1 MTTLH
6 TNLNALFGQRS
17 LSSSQSQLHQSA
29 ERLSS
34 GLRINRAKDDNAGLG
49 ISQELQRQTRALEIS
64 RRNAS
69 DGISMA
75 QTAEGALSSVSDILQ
90 RMKELT
96 AQGANQSLN
105 KDQRKL
111 ITSEIAQLKKEI
123 NAVAERT
130 SFNGTRLLNGD
141 FSQKVTREFVN
152 KVGEVEGGALA
163 IKAKP
168 TLSIGQKSS
177 STLAGASVIQLTH
190 LNTDGAKEGTFKFS
204 NSAEKVTLT
213 RTLNG
218 KSETQTLILSR
229 TGATGGQN
237 VTIPP
242 SAGDSFTLNFD
253 ALGVSA
259 TFKIDTLGS
268 RKSAEDFGAL
278 ISSVGQVPA
287 PKGWQLVGGAD
298 FASGAP
304 TDQVLATVTSTGGNL
319 KITTT
324 TGLGAIDGYA
334 GSWTAGTA
342 TSIGFIGTVEQ
353 VNAALRTLQVDATN
367 GIGNLDIAIAGQ
379 FGNSGFSSV
388 TPVTTSDGG
397 KNVTIPGWTIRK
409 DRVILG
415 VNTIGGWLSS
425 NTANSMP
432 GASPAYTTTSATGNY
447 QWEFSNNTPS
457 GTGTSLRLF
466 STGIQTDP
474 FGVVHGPYVISQEP
488 IAIEAG
494 DTVRF
499 KWKSEAGGDDYDSYA
514 YLLNVDTG
522 AQIELLDSTGNVTPW
537 NTSNVVVGTPGN
549 YKFVFLA
556 GTFDASG
563 GRAAGGSLYL
573 DDIQLISASPKPGTV
588 KVLNIASG
596 GSFTVDNA
604 LEVTAVNTTGV
615 GKYTADDGIYKLS
628 ANAAEKTVT
637 LKSYD
642 EDGVT
647 LLGSETVEQK
657 DALGSERY
665 RVIEFKGLGVS
676 LRVQNNSNETIRFGD
691 ARSGLASEVLVTQN
705 RRASLI
711 GQHGPI
717 FQVGEDS
724 RNEVAMNVFRDI
736 RLTKNQD
743 SVDGTLF
750 DEVGTLISELEA
762 ANDSSFQKFQELG
775 NRVELLINAISQRR
789 SSQGTAQNR
798 LTSAV
803 RSVEEQYTNLT
814 AAKSQIEDTDFA
826 WETARL
832 TKLQIGQQAATAMLA
847 QANAIPNVIMALM
860 E

>member
-367 GIGNLDIAIAGQ
+367 GIGNLDSDPRDNFRWRKKRHHSWVDHKKRSRDSGGQYHRRMAILQYCKLDA
-379 FGNSGFSSV
+379 
-388 TPVTTSDGG
+388 
-397 KNVTIPGWTIRK
+397 R
-409 DRVILG
+409 G
-415 VNTIGGWLSS
+415 V
-425 NTANSMP
+425 
-432 GASPAYTTTSATGNY
+432 
-447 QWEFSNNTPS
+447 
-457 GTGTSLRLF
+457 TSLHNHKRNRQL
-466 STGIQTDP
+466 SM
-474 FGVVHGPYVISQEP
+474 GV
-488 IAIEAG
+488 
-494 DTVRF
+494 F
-499 KWKSEAGGDDYDSYA
+499 KQYPLWHRDVSS
-514 YLLNVDTG
+514 
-522 AQIELLDSTGNVTPW
+522 
-537 NTSNVVVGTPGN
+537 
-549 YKFVFLA
+549 
-556 GTFDASG
+556 
-563 GRAAGGSLYL
+563 
-573 DDIQLISASPKPGTV
+573 
-588 KVLNIASG
+588 
-596 GSFTVDNA
+596 
-604 LEVTAVNTTGV
+604 
-615 GKYTADDGIYKLS
+615 
-628 ANAAEKTVT
+628 
-637 LKSYD
+637 
-642 EDGVT
+642 T
-647 LLGSETVEQK
+647 LLHRYSNGSIRGCPWT
-657 DALGSERY
+657 
-665 RVIEFKGLGVS
+665 
-676 LRVQNNSNETIRFGD
+676 LRDFT
-691 ARSGLASEVLVTQN
+691 
-705 RRASLI
+705 RA
-711 GQHGPI
+711 HC
-717 FQVGEDS
+717 D
-724 RNEVAMNVFRDI
+724 
-736 RLTKNQD
+736 
-743 SVDGTLF
+743 
-750 DEVGTLISELEA
+750 
-762 ANDSSFQKFQELG
+762 
-775 NRVELLINAISQRR
+775 
-789 SSQGTAQNR
+789 
-798 LTSAV
+798 
-803 RSVEEQYTNLT
+803 
-814 AAKSQIEDTDFA
+814 
-826 WETARL
+826 
-832 TKLQIGQQAATAMLA
+832 
-847 QANAIPNVIMALM
+847 
-860 E
+860 

>member
-17 LSSSQSQLHQSA
+17 LSSSQSQLSQSV

-34 GLRINRAKDDNAGLG
+34 GLRINRAKDDAAGLG

-64 RRNAS
+64 RRNAA

-75 QTAEGALSSVSDILQ
+75 QTAEGALSSVADMLQ

-96 AQGANQSLN
+96 TQGANQSLS
-105 KDQRKL
+105 KDQRKF
-111 ITSEIAQLKKEI
+111 IAAEISQLKKEI
-123 NAVAERT
+123 NAVSERT
-130 SFNGTRLLNGD
+130 SFNGTRLLTGD
-141 FSQKVTREFVN
+141 FSQKVSREFAN
-152 KVGEVEGGALA
+152 NIGEIQGGSLTV
-163 IKAKP
+163 KADT
-168 TLSIGQKSS
+168 TLEVKQKSS
-177 STLAGASVIQLTH
+177 STLAGASVIELTN
-190 LNTDGAKEGTFKFS
+190 LNTSGAKEGTYKFS
-204 NSAEKVTLT
+204 NDAEKVTLS

-218 KSETQTLILSR
+218 KTETQTLILSR
-229 TGATGGQN
+229 TGSTGGQN

-259 TFKIDTLGS
+259 TFKIDTLGT

-319 KITTT
+319 KIKTT

-342 TSIGFIGTVEQ
+342 TSIGFIGTVAQ
-353 VNAALRTLQVDATN
+353 VNAALSTLQVDATN
-367 GIGNLDIAIAGQ
+367 GIGNIDIAIAGQ
-379 FGNSGFSSV
+379 FGNSGFSDTSV
-388 TPVTTSDGG
+388 LSTSG
-397 KNVTIPGWTIRK
+397 NVITIPGWEIHK
-409 DRVILG
+409 ERVILG
-415 VNTIGGWLSS
+415 VDTIGGRLSS
-425 NTANSMP
+425 NADNAKP
-432 GASPAYTTTSATGNY
+432 GPAPAYTTTNATGDY
-447 QWEFSNNTPS
+447 RWEFSSNTPS
-457 GTGTSLRLF
+457 GSGTSLRMY
-466 STGIQTDP
+466 SEGITTDSY
-474 FGVVHGPYVISQEP
+474 GVVHGPYVISRES
-488 IAIEAG
+488 IAIESG
-494 DTVRF
+494 DTVSF
-499 KWKSEAGGDDYDSYA
+499 KWKSEAGDDDYDSYA

-537 NTSNVVVGTPGN
+537 NTTNITVNTAGN

-563 GRAAGGSLYL
+563 GTAAGGSLYL
-573 DDIQLISASPKPGTV
+573 DDIQVKSATPKPGTV
-588 KVLNIASG
+588 KVLNIATG

-604 LEVTAVNTTGV
+604 LEITAVNTGGV
-615 GKYTADDGIYKLS
+615 SKFTADDGIYKLS
-628 ANAAEKTVT
+628 ANADTKTVT
-637 LKSYD
+637 LNYYD
-642 EDGVT
+642 EDGTT
-647 LLGSETVEQK
+647 LLGSQTIEQK
-657 DALGSERY
+657 EALGSERY
-665 RVIEFKGLGVS
+665 RMLEFKELGVS

-691 ARSGLASEVLVTQN
+691 AKSGLASEVVVTQN

-711 GQHGPI
+711 GDRGPV
-717 FQVGEDS
+717 FQVGENS
-724 RNEVAMNVFRDI
+724 RNEVTTDVFRDI
-736 RLTKNQD
+736 RLNENRD
-743 SVDGTLF
+743 AADGALF
-750 DEVGTLISELEA
+750 NEVGSLVSELEA
-762 ANDSSFQKFQELG
+762 ANDPDFAMFQTLET
-775 NRVELLINAISQRR
+775 RVGSLIDAISQRR
-789 SSQGTAQNR
+789 SSYGTTQNR
-798 LTSAV
+798 LESALKNIG
-803 RSVEEQYTNLT
+803 EQYANLT

-847 QANAIPNVIMALM
+847 QANAIPNVIMALI

>member
-6 TNLNALFGQRS
+6 TNLDSLFGQRS
-17 LSSSQSQLHQSA
+17 VSRSQSQLSQSV

-49 ISQELQRQTRALEIS
+49 ISQELQRQTRALDIS
-64 RRNAS
+64 RRNAA

-75 QTAEGALSSVSDILQ
+75 QTAEGALSSAADMLQ

-96 AQGANQSLN
+96 TQGANQSLS
-105 KDQRKL
+105 KDQRKF

-123 NAVAERT
+123 NAIAERT
-130 SFNGTRLLNGD
+130 SFNGTRLLTGD
-141 FSQKVTREFVN
+141 FSQKVSREFAN
-152 KVGEVEGGALA
+152 NVGEIQGGSLA
-163 IKAKP
+163 VKADT
-168 TLSIGQKSS
+168 TLDIGQKSS
-177 STLAGASVIQLTH
+177 STLAGASVIQLTN
-190 LNTDGAKEGTFKFS
+190 LNTSGAGEGTYKFS
-204 NSAEKVTLT
+204 NNAEKVTLT

-218 KSETQTLILSR
+218 KTETQTLILSR
-229 TGATGGQN
+229 TGSTGGQN

-242 SAGDSFTLNFD
+242 SVGDSFTLNFD

-259 TFKIDTLGS
+259 TFKIDTLGT

-304 TDQVLATVTSTGGNL
+304 TDQVLATITSTGGNL

-324 TGLGAIDGYA
+324 TGLGAIDGYT

-342 TSIGFIGTVEQ
+342 SSIGFIGTVEQ

-379 FGNSGFSSV
+379 FGNSGFSTV
-388 TPVTTSDGG
+388 TPVTTSGDG
-397 KNVTIPGWTIRK
+397 KTITIPGWTIWK
-409 DRVILG
+409 DRVKLG
-415 VNTIGGWLSS
+415 TDTIGGWLSS
-425 NTANSMP
+425 NASNAMP
-432 GASPAYTTTSATGNY
+432 GPAPNYSTTSATGTY
-447 QWEFSNNTPS
+447 RWEFSNNTPS

-466 STGIQTDP
+466 STGITTDSY
-474 FGVVHGPYVISQEP
+474 GVVHGPYVISQES

-537 NTSNVVVGTPGN
+537 NTSNIVVGTPGN

-563 GRAAGGSLYL
+563 GTAAGGSLYL
-573 DDIQLISASPKPGTV
+573 DDIQVISATPKPGTV
-588 KVLNIASG
+588 KVLNIATG

-604 LEVTAVNTTGV
+604 LEITAVNTGSV
-615 GKYTADDGIYKLS
+615 GKFTADDGIYKLS
-628 ANAAEKTVT
+628 ANADAKTVT
-637 LKSYD
+637 LNYYD
-642 EDGVT
+642 EDGTT
-647 LLGSETVEQK
+647 LLGTQTIEQK
-657 DALGSERY
+657 EALGSERY
-665 RVIEFKGLGVS
+665 RMLEFKELGVS
-676 LRVQNNSNETIRFGD
+676 LRVQNNANETIRFGD
-691 ARSGLASEVLVTQN
+691 AKSGLASEVVVTQN

-711 GQHGPI
+711 GDRGPV
-717 FQVGEDS
+717 FQVGENS
-724 RNEVAMNVFRDI
+724 RNEVATNVFRDI
-736 RLTKNQD
+736 RLSENQD
-743 SVDGTLF
+743 VKDGGLF
-750 DEVGTLISELEA
+750 NEVGSLISELEA
-762 ANDSSFQKFQELG
+762 ANDPDFALFQTLE
-775 NRVELLINAISQRR
+775 NRVGSLIDAISQRR
-789 SSQGTAQNR
+789 SSYGVTQNR
-798 LTSAV
+798 LESALKNIG
-803 RSVEEQYTNLT
+803 EQYANLT
-814 AAKSQIEDTDFA
+814 AANSQIQDTDFA

-847 QANAIPNVIMALM
+847 QANAIPNVIMALI